1 VCFYLTSLTLTRPA
15 CPRSFLLLLSSFP
28 LLSPPFP
35 SFPLLSPP
43 FPLIIK
49 VVEVNNDQSAADMD
63 MEVSW
68 SSGHS
73 PPGASM
79 GYTRKLL
86 MGAEVRGAV
95 KGAMAVFE
103 QQYLSL

>member
-1 VCFYLTSLTLTRPA
+1 VCFYLTSLTRPA
-15 CPRSFLLLLSSFP
+15 CPRSFLLLL
-28 LLSPPFP
+28 LLS
-35 SFPLLSPP
+35 SPP